1 MKLFEKLGF
10 TSRNQIFGFFS
21 VVMSGQ
27 IIYSAFEAFKGT
39 FYNLL
44 LEVLKI
50 DNTQMGILFTLIGS
64 AMFFYIPAGWINN
77 RFSVRSILMTSL
89 MIRFISMMT
98 IILLEPSFSILII
111 IAGIWGLVDAA
122 FWPAVVNG
130 VTLMSG
136 DKNKGMAFGLLESV
150 RRATEMSM
158 NALIVGIMALVGGS
172 ILVFQSAIVFYT
184 LLIIPM
190 IFCVW
195 KFVPNNHMEIKQGES
210 RNKEALKGLIHVL
223 KMPTVWLA
231 AITSLTVYWIYIT
244 LIYTVPYLQSVF
256 GLSTAQAAIFGII
269 NTGAMGVLAGL
280 IAGSIADFIF
290 KSSIK
295 MMFFSLLLTALC
307 LGITIILPKGQGML
321 MVNIVLLMCFSFS
334 IFLAKGIILAP
345 IAESGV
351 PKDYSGSAMSV
362 GSFAAYASVFW
373 AYALNG
379 WIIDTYPPVQAY
391 QIIFGIGLSVAALGM
406 VCSLVL
412 ISLNNKR
419 EKKGNKNLAFNAEV

>member
-1 MKLFEKLGF
+1 MNKLIGKIGF
-10 TSRNQIFGFFS
+10 DSNKKFYGFLS

-44 LEVLKI
+44 LDVLSI

-64 AMFFYIPAGWINN
+64 AMFFYIPAGWVNN
-77 RFSVRSILMTSL
+77 RFSVKSILMTSL
-89 MIRFISMMT
+89 VVRLVSMMY
-98 IILLEPSFSILII
+98 IILFQPEFAILAV
-111 IAGIWGLVDAA
+111 IAGIWGLTDAI

-130 VTLMSG
+130 VNLMSG
-136 DKNKGMAFGLLESV
+136 ENNKGMAFGLLESL

-158 NALIVGIMALVGGS
+158 NALIVGVMALVSGS
-172 ILVFQSAIVFYT
+172 ILIFKGAILFYT

-195 KFVPNNHMEIKQGES
+195 KFVPENKLEVKEGE
-210 RNKEALKGLIHVL
+210 NKNKAALQGLIHVL

-231 AITSLTVYWIYIT
+231 ALTSLTVYWTYIT
-244 LIYTVPYLQSVF
+244 LIYTVPYLQAVF
-256 GLSTAQAAIFGII
+256 GLTTSQAALFGII
-269 NTGAMGVLAGL
+269 NTGAMGVVAGL
-280 IAGSIADFIF
+280 VAGSLSDFVF

-295 MMFFSLLLTALC
+295 MMLFALGLTGLC
-307 LGITIILPKGQGML
+307 LLGTILLPKTPDML
-321 MVNIVLLMCFSFS
+321 VMNMVLLMAFSFS

-345 IAESGV
+345 IAEAGV
-351 PKDYSGSAMSV
+351 PEQCSGAAMSV

-379 WIIDTYPPVQAY
+379 WIIDSFEKVAAY
-391 QIIFGIGLSVAALGM
+391 QMIFGIGLAVSAAGM
-406 VCSLVL
+406 ICAAILLVV
-412 ISLNNKR
+412 KR
-419 EKKGNKNLAFNAEV
+419 RQKGELAVSAA